1 MAIGSLAVRV
11 SSDTTNFNQGMAS
24 AGGTAKKFGAEAA
37 DVGKKVAVMGAA
49 VAAAGAAIGIEL
61 TRRGLEA
68 VDSQAKLAR
77 QLGGTIDGLRGLQ
90 IAGSDAGVGTE
101 VLGKAMEKL
110 NSRLGEAQR
119 GSGSAFESFERL
131 GLSVESLSGMDVDQ
145 RLATIADRMKE
156 MGLST
161 QEAGDELR
169 QMGIRNGEMV
179 NLMLQGGDAI
189 RAGRKEVDA
198 LGLSLSAVDA
208 AQVEAANDS
217 FARIGLV
224 VEGISQRMAV
234 EFAPIL
240 DAVSRMMVEAG
251 TDGVDMGEA
260 IGDGFNLGIK
270 AAAFIVD
277 AIEVIKRTFEVAGK
291 GIALFGLGVVDVML
305 TAADAIVNN
314 PVRAIN
320 ELIDAMNK
328 IPGIDID
335 AVSLSGFGEG
345 IASELKTVRL
355 AQEIGI
361 QDIKD
366 TLLAPLPGMKF
377 EQFVAE
383 SRANAVAA
391 AEEMA
396 GIGDLLQPDLGSG
409 TAGGSGTGSGAG
421 ECGEEADRKR
431 EDLARKLEVIREANL
446 TERELTLEKY
456 KQDREDLEA
465 AKLASLEIEGGYAEA
480 KRLLKEREKADLTAI
495 EKEGSDARTQL
506 AQQEARAKQQAM
518 SSAMGNLSTLM
529 NTGSKKLFKIGKAAA
544 LAGALVDRYAAIVGA
559 YKVGASIGGPP
570 LGVAYGAAAGAAT
583 LAQINAIRSQS
594 FGGGGSGG
602 GSGGGGSVAQN
613 INNQGEAV
621 RGQASTGQT
630 LTLQGINPGDM
641 FSGRQLI
648 ETINQA
654 QKDGAIL
661 QVQQ

>member
-11 SSDTTNFNQGMAS
+11 SSDTTKFNQGMAT

-77 QLGGTIDGLRGLQ
+77 QLGGTIDGLRSLQ
-90 IAGSDAGVGTE
+90 IAGNDAGVGTE
-101 VLGKAMEKL
+101 ILGRAMEKL

-131 GLSVESLSGMDVDQ
+131 GLSAENLSEMDVDQ
-145 RLATIADRMKE
+145 RLATIADRMKTL
-156 MGLST
+156 GLST

-169 QMGIRNGEMV
+169 QMGIRNGEMI
-179 NLMLQGGDAI
+179 NLMIQGGDAI
-189 RAGRKEVDA
+189 RGARNEVES

-224 VEGISQRMAV
+224 VEGISQRLAV
-234 EFAPIL
+234 EFAPVL

-260 IGDGFNLGIK
+260 IGDGFNMGIS
-270 AAAFIVD
+270 AAAFMMD
-277 AIEVIKRTFEVAGK
+277 AVEGIKRTFEVAGK

-305 TAADAIVNN
+305 TAADAIVNK

-335 AVSLSGFGEG
+335 AVSLSGFGASIE
-345 IASELKTVRL
+345 SELKTVRL
-355 AQEIGI
+355 AQEIGM
-361 QDIKD
+361 QDIRD
-366 TLLAPLPGMKF
+366 TLLAPLPGIKF

-396 GIGDLLQPDLGSG
+396 GIGDLLQPDLG
-409 TAGGSGTGSGAG
+409 GGSGPGRKDDEA
-421 ECGEEADRKR
+421 EDEADRKR
-431 EDLARKLEVIREANL
+431 EELARKLEVIREANL

-456 KQDREDLEA
+456 AIENEDLALALQQQMITRDEWA
-465 AKLASLEIEGGYAEA
+465 ALAQGS
-480 KRLLKEREKADLTAI
+480 KERQEADLTAI
-495 EKEGSDARTQL
+495 EKEGSDARVKL
-506 AQQEARAKQQAM
+506 AQKEAQAKQQAM
-518 SSAMGNLSTLM
+518 SAAIGNLTTLM
-529 NTGSKKLFKIGKAAA
+529 NTGSKKMFEIGKAAA
-544 LAGALVDRYAAIVGA
+544 LAGALVDGYAAIVGA
-559 YKVGASIGGPP
+559 YKVGASIGGPA
-570 LGVAYGAAAGAAT
+570 LGAAYGAAAGVAT
-583 LAQINAIRSQS
+583 FAQISAIKSQS
-594 FGGGGSGG
+594 FNGGGGGGASSG
-602 GSGGGGSVAQN
+602 GGGGSVTQG
-613 INNQGEAV
+613 INNQSAPV
-621 RGQASTGQT
+621 QAPTETMVANLNITGQNFDRRT
-630 LTLQGINPGDM
+630 VIGLVEQINDLQ
-641 FSGRQLI
+641 
-648 ETINQA
+648 E
-654 QKDGAIL
+654 DGMRIRL
-661 QVQQ
+661 NTV

>member
-11 SSDTTNFNQGMAS
+11 SSDTTKFNQGMAT
-24 AGGTAKKFGAEAA
+24 AGGTAKKFGNEASA
-37 DVGKKVAVMGAA
+37 VGKKVATMGVA

-260 IGDGFNLGIK
+260 IGDGFNMGIK
-270 AAAFIVD
+270 AAAFMMNAV
-277 AIEVIKRTFEVAGK
+277 EGIKRTFEVAGK
-291 GIALFGLGVVDVML
+291 GVALFGLGLVDVML
-305 TAADAIVNN
+305 TAADAIVNK

-320 ELIDAMNK
+320 ELINAMNN

-335 AVSLSGFGEG
+335 AVSLSGFGASIE
-345 IASELKTVRL
+345 SELKTVRL
-355 AQEIGI
+355 AQEIGM
-361 QDIKD
+361 QDIRD

-377 EQFVAE
+377 EQFIAE
-383 SRANAVAA
+383 SRANAVSA

-396 GIGDLLQPDLGSG
+396 GIGDMLRPDLN
-409 TAGGSGTGSGAG
+409 GGGVGGRDLSDGKEGD
-421 ECGEEADRKR
+421 EAERKR
-431 EDLARKLEVIREANL
+431 EELARKLEVIREANL

-456 KQDREDLEA
+456 ALENEDLAMALEQQLITREEWA
-465 AKLASLEIEGGYAEA
+465 ALARGS
-480 KRLLKEREKADLTAI
+480 KERQEADLTAI
-495 EKEGSDARTQL
+495 EKEASDARTQL
-506 AQQEARAKQQAM
+506 AETEAKAKQQAM
-518 SSAMGNLSTLM
+518 SSALGNMSTLM
-529 NTGSKKLFKIGKAAA
+529 NTESKKMFQVGKAAA
-544 LAGALVDRYAAIVGA
+544 LAGALVDGYAAIVGA

-570 LGVAYGAAAGAAT
+570 LGAAYGAAAGAAT
-583 LAQINAIRSQS
+583 FAQISAIKSTS
-594 FGGGGSGG
+594 FSGGAGSASGGS
-602 GSGGGGSVAQN
+602 SG
-613 INNQGEAV
+613 
-621 RGQASTGQT
+621 ASNT
-630 LTLQGINPGDM
+630 
-641 FSGRQLI
+641 
-648 ETINQA
+648 
-654 QKDGAIL
+654 GAINANS
-661 QVQQ
+661 QPVQSQQKPQTVANVTLVGDVFSRSTVMGLMDQMNELSDDGMRMRVA

>member
-77 QLGGTIDGLRGLQ
+77 QLGGTIDGLKGLQ
-90 IAGSDAGVGTE
+90 IAGSDAGVSSE
-101 VLGKAMEKL
+101 ILGRAMEKL

-119 GSGSAFESFERL
+119 GSGSAYESFDRL
-131 GLSVESLSGMDVDQ
+131 GLSAQALSDMDVDE
-145 RLATIADRMKE
+145 RVATIADRMKE

-179 NLMLQGGDAI
+179 NLMIQGGDAI
-189 RAGRKEVDA
+189 RRARTEVAA

-260 IGDGFNLGIK
+260 IGDGFNMGIK
-270 AAAFIVD
+270 AAAFMMNAV
-277 AIEVIKRTFEVAGK
+277 EGIKRTFEVAGK
-291 GIALFGLGVVDVML
+291 GVALFGLGLVDVML
-305 TAADAIVNN
+305 TAADAIVNK

-320 ELIDAMNK
+320 ELINAMNN

-335 AVSLSGFGEG
+335 AVSLSGFGASIE
-345 IASELKTVRL
+345 SELKTVRL
-355 AQEIGI
+355 AQEIGM
-361 QDIKD
+361 QDIRD

-377 EQFVAE
+377 EQFIAE

-396 GIGDLLQPDLGSG
+396 GIGDLLQPDLG
-409 TAGGSGTGSGAG
+409 GGSGPGRKDDKA
-421 ECGEEADRKR
+421 EDEAERKR
-431 EDLARKLEVIREANL
+431 EELARKLEVIREANL

-456 KQDREDLEA
+456 AIENEDLALALEQQLITRDEWA
-465 AKLASLEIEGGYAEA
+465 ALAQGS
-480 KRLLKEREKADLTAI
+480 KERQEAEMTAI
-495 EKEGSDARTQL
+495 EKEASEARVQL
-506 AQQEARAKQQAM
+506 AEQEAQAKQQAM
-518 SSAMGNLSTLM
+518 SAAMGNLSTLM

-544 LAGALVDRYAAIVGA
+544 LAGALIDGYAAIVGA
-559 YKVGASIGGPP
+559 YKVGASIGGPA
-570 LGVAYGAAAGAAT
+570 LGAAYGVAAGAAT
-583 LAQINAIRSQS
+583 FAQISAIKSQS
-594 FGGGGSGG
+594 FNGGGGTASGG
-602 GSGGGGSVAQN
+602 SAGMS
-613 INNQGEAV
+613 
-621 RGQASTGQT
+621 
-630 LTLQGINPGDM
+630 NPGAINANSQPVQSQQRPQTVANVTLVGDV
-641 FSGRQLI
+641 FSRSTVMGLMDQMNELSD
-648 ETINQA
+648 
-654 QKDGAIL
+654 DGMRMRIA
-661 QVQQ
+661 

>member
-24 AGGTAKKFGAEAA
+24 AGGTAKKFGAQAA

-68 VDSQAKLAR
+68 VDAQAKLAR
-77 QLGGTIDGLRGLQ
+77 QLDGTIDGLRSLQ
-90 IAGSDAGVGTE
+90 IAGNDAGVGTA
-101 VLGKAMEKL
+101 VLGSALEKL

-131 GLSVESLSGMDVDQ
+131 GLSAENLSDMDVDQ
-145 RLATIADRMKE
+145 RLATIADRMKTL
-156 MGLST
+156 GLST

-169 QMGIRNGEMV
+169 QMGIRNGEMI

-189 RAGRKEVDA
+189 RGARNEVDA

-224 VEGISQRMAV
+224 VEGISQRLAV

-260 IGDGFNLGIK
+260 IGDGFNTGIK

-277 AIEVIKRTFEVAGK
+277 AIEGIRRTFEVLGK
-291 GIALFGLGVVDVML
+291 GVALFGLGVVDVML
-305 TAADAIVNN
+305 TVANAIFNKPVQAVDELLAALS
-314 PVRAIN
+314 
-320 ELIDAMNK
+320 EL
-328 IPGIDID
+328 PGVDIEPIG
-335 AVSLSGFGEG
+335 LSDFGKG
-345 IASELKTVRL
+345 IESQLKTVRL

-361 QDIKD
+361 QDIRD

-377 EQFVAE
+377 EQFIAE

-391 AEEMA
+391 AEEMSS
-396 GIGDLLQPDLGSG
+396 ISDLLQPDLN
-409 TAGGSGTGSGAG
+409 GGSGPGRKDDKA
-421 ECGEEADRKR
+421 EDEADRKR
-431 EDLARKLEVIREANL
+431 EELARKLEVIREANL

-456 KQDREDLEA
+456 AIENEDLALALEQQMITRDEWA
-465 AKLASLEIEGGYAEA
+465 ALAQGS
-480 KRLLKEREKADLTAI
+480 KERQEADLTAI
-495 EKEGSDARTQL
+495 EKEGSDARVRL
-506 AQQEARAKQQAM
+506 AEQEAQAKQQAM
-518 SSAMGNLSTLM
+518 STAIGNLTTLM
-529 NTGSKKLFKIGKAAA
+529 NTGSKKMFAIGKAAA
-544 LAGALVDRYAAIVGA
+544 LAGALVDGYAAIVGA

-570 LGVAYGAAAGAAT
+570 LGAAFGAAAGAAT
-583 LAQINAIRSQS
+583 FAQISAIKSQS
-594 FGGGGSGG
+594 FNGGGGTASGG
-602 GSGGGGSVAQN
+602 SAGMSN
-613 INNQGEAV
+613 
-621 RGQASTGQT
+621 T
-630 LTLQGINPGDM
+630 
-641 FSGRQLI
+641 
-648 ETINQA
+648 
-654 QKDGAIL
+654 GAINANS
-661 QVQQ
+661 QPVQSQQRPQTVANVTLVGDVFSRSTVMGLMDQMNELSDDGMRMRVT

>member
-11 SSDTTNFNQGMAS
+11 SSDTTKFNQGMAS
-24 AGGTAKKFGAEAA
+24 AGGTAKKFGNEASA
-37 DVGKKVAVMGAA
+37 VGNKVATMGVA
-49 VAAAGAAIGIEL
+49 VAAAAAAIGIEL

-77 QLGGTIDGLRGLQ
+77 QLGGTIDGLKGVQ

-101 VLGKAMEKL
+101 VLGRAMEKL

-119 GSGSAFESFERL
+119 GSGSAYESFQRL
-131 GLSVESLSGMDVDQ
+131 GLSAENLSDMDVDQ

-179 NLMLQGGDAI
+179 NLMTQGGDAI

-217 FARIGLV
+217 FDRIGLV

-260 IGDGFNLGIK
+260 IGDGFNMGIK
-270 AAAFIVD
+270 AAAFFVD
-277 AIEVIKRTFEVAGK
+277 AIEGIKRTFEVAGK

-305 TAADAIVNN
+305 TAANAIVNK
-314 PVRAIN
+314 PVQAID
-320 ELIDAMNK
+320 ELLAAMSK
-328 IPGIDID
+328 LPGVDIEPIG
-335 AVSLSGFGEG
+335 LSDFGKG
-345 IASELKTVRL
+345 IASELETVRL

-383 SRANAVAA
+383 SRANAGAA

-396 GIGDLLQPDLGSG
+396 GIGDLLQPDLG
-409 TAGGSGTGSGAG
+409 GGSGSGRKDVKA
-421 ECGEEADRKR
+421 EDEADRKR
-431 EDLARKLEVIREANL
+431 EELARKLEVIREANL

-456 KQDREDLEA
+456 EQDREDLEA
-465 AKLASLEIEGGYAEA
+465 ARLASLEIEGGYAEA
-480 KRLLKEREKADLTAI
+480 KKLLKEREEADLTAI
-495 EKEGSDARTQL
+495 EKKASDAREKL
-506 AQQEARAKQQAM
+506 ADDAARDKQQAM
-518 SSAMGNLSTLM
+518 SKAMGNLTTLM
-529 NTGSKKLFKIGKAAA
+529 NTESKKMFEIGKAAA
-544 LAGALVDRYAAIVGA
+544 LAGALVDGYAAIVGA
-559 YKVGASIGGPP
+559 YKVGASTGGPY
-570 LGVAYGAAAGAAT
+570 LGAAYAAAAGAAT
-583 LAQINAIRSQS
+583 FAQINAIRSQS

-602 GSGGGGSVAQN
+602 GSSGGGGSVTQD